1 MPRVRPLLI
10 VLVLGVGI
18 AAAITFSRFRDSR
31 RADGPIILISID
43 TLRADRLPAYG
54 YSATRTPHLDRLIA
68 DGVLF
73 ENAYSHSPQTLP
85 SHTSMLTGELP
96 FEHGVR
102 DNIGF
107 NVKSQQRTL
116 QQMLREAGYAT
127 GGFVSAYVLRKQV
140 GFDQGFDHYDDALP
154 PVSPDKPL
162 GQMQRPGT
170 DTLAAATTWLDAR
183 TSPRFFLFFHIYE
196 PHRPYAPPPHIKA
209 GNPYDGEVEY
219 SDEIVGRLLDYL
231 RSKNLYD
238 HATIVL
244 LSDHGEGLGDH
255 GEDDHG
261 IFVYRAT
268 THVPLIVKLPGSSNR
283 GKRVAAPVQHVD
295 LVPTIAE
302 LVGLPGLTTSAEAT
316 VVKKTRPTSETRPT
330 HGRSLVPALAGSG
343 PLAPASIYS
352 ESLSPRYHFGWSEL
366 YALSDDRYRF
376 IRAPKDELYDLT
388 QDPNEL
394 TSIATEREQVRTAM
408 RRALGGLVANAK
420 VSAPSAVTAEDRQK
434 LAALGYV
441 GTQSGASLETDSDTL
456 PDPKDRVDVLKKYK
470 RANDLAGERQ
480 FGEAIVLYRE
490 ILRDEPGMTDV
501 WLQLADIYNRV
512 GLTAQAVD
520 AFKEVVKRNEQD
532 PAGLTGAASGLL
544 RLGRLDEA
552 RAHAELAI
560 GVAPAISH
568 ELLARIAVQRGQAN
582 EARREAKLAQDADPT
597 LPLPAFVEGAL
608 LHSQGQYAA
617 AIPHFLQA
625 RDALKKRTVQMPD
638 VNYYLGDSLAR
649 LERYGE
655 AMSCFQAEIAQFPS
669 HIRARAG
676 LAMLYRAVG
685 QPQQSDHA
693 IADLLKTVPTREA
706 YDVAAQLWTMF
717 GEPARA
723 AQTRATAARLPR

>member
-1 MPRVRPLLI
+1 MSRVRPLLI

-18 AAAITFSRFRDSR
+18 AAAITCSRFRDSR
-31 RADGPIILISID
+31 RAAGPIILISID
-43 TLRADRLPAYG
+43 TLRADRLPSYG
-54 YSATRTPHLDRLIA
+54 YSGTRTPNIDRLIA

-107 NVKSQQRTL
+107 TLKNPQRTL
-116 QQMLREAGYAT
+116 PQTLRDAGYAT

-140 GFDQGFDHYDDALP
+140 GFDQGFDHFDDELP
-154 PVSPDKPL
+154 PASPDKPL

-170 DTLAAATTWLDAR
+170 DTLAAATKWLDAR

-209 GNPYDGEVEY
+209 RNPYDGEVEY

-238 HATIVL
+238 NGTIVL

-268 THVPLIVKLPGSSNR
+268 THVPLIVKLPGSRN
-283 GKRVAAPVQHVD
+283 GGQRVAAPVQHVD
-295 LVPTIAE
+295 LVPTIEE
-302 LVGLPGLTTSAEAT
+302 LVGLPGL
-316 VVKKTRPTSETRPT
+316 KTRPTSEARPTSKTRPT
-330 HGRSLVPALAGSG
+330 HGRSLVPALTGSG

-394 TSIATEREQVRTAM
+394 TSIAAERVQVRTAM
-408 RRALGGLVANAK
+408 RRALDGLVADAK
-420 VSAPSAVTAEDRQK
+420 VSAPSVVTAEDRQK

-441 GTQSGASLETDSDTL
+441 GTQTGASLETASDML

-490 ILRDEPGMTDV
+490 ILRDEPAMTDV

-532 PAGLTGAASGLL
+532 PAGLTGAAAGLL

-552 RAHAELAI
+552 KAHAELAI

-655 AMSCFQAEIAQFPS
+655 AKPCFQAEIAQFPS

-676 LAMLYRAVG
+676 LAMLYRAEG
-685 QPQQSDHA
+685 QTQQSDQA
-693 IADLLKTVPTREA
+693 LADLLKNVPTREA

-723 AQTRATAARLPR
+723 AQTRAAAARLPR

>member
-1 MPRVRPLLI
+1 MV
-10 VLVLGVGI
+10 VAGVAG
-18 AAAITFSRFRDSR
+18 AAGVMLTRSRGA
-31 RADGPIILISID
+31 RAPDGPIVLISID

-54 YSATRTPHLDRLIA
+54 YLGTHTPNIAGLIA

-107 NVKSQQRTL
+107 TVRDGQRTL
-116 QQMLREAGYAT
+116 PQVLREAGYAT

-140 GFDQGFDHYDDALP
+140 GINQGFDHYDDELP
-154 PVSPDKPL
+154 PASPDKPL
-162 GQMQRPGT
+162 GQIQRAGL
-170 DTLAAATTWLDAR
+170 DTLAAAITWINAT
-183 TSPRFFLFFHIYE
+183 TSPKFFLFFHIYE
-196 PHRPYAPPPHIKA
+196 PHRPYAPPPHIKTA
-209 GNPYDGEVEY
+209 NAYDGEVEY
-219 SDEIVGRLLDYL
+219 SDEIIGRLLDHL
-231 RSKNLYD
+231 RAKDLYD
-238 HATIVL
+238 NATIVL

-268 THVPLIVKLPGSSNR
+268 THVPLVIKLPAAERAGA
-283 GKRVAAPVQHVD
+283 RVAAPVQHVD
-295 LVPTIAE
+295 LMPTLMTLSAA
-302 LVGLPGLTTSAEAT
+302 GDDTS
-316 VVKKTRPTSETRPT
+316 R
-330 HGRSLVPALAGSG
+330 HGRSLLPVLRRTGQLEA
-343 PLAPASIYS
+343 APIYS

-376 IRAPKDELYDLT
+376 IRAPKDELYDLGL
-388 QDPNEL
+388 DPKEL
-394 TSIATEREQVRTAM
+394 TSIAADREQVRTAM
-408 RRALGGLVANAK
+408 RRALDTIVAGAK
-420 VSAPSAVTAEDRQK
+420 MSAPSAVSPEDRQK
-434 LAALGYV
+434 LAALGYI
-441 GTQSGASLETDSDTL
+441 GTQTGASLETASDKL

-470 RANDLAGERQ
+470 RATELAGARQ
-480 FGEAIVLYRE
+480 FSDAIALYRE

-501 WLQLADIYNRV
+501 WLQLADIYNRL

-520 AFKEVVKRNEQD
+520 AFKEVVKRNQKD

-552 RAHAELAI
+552 KAHAELATE
-560 GVAPAISH
+560 VAPAISH
-568 ELLARIAVQRGQAN
+568 ELLARIAVQRGDA
-582 EARREAKLAQDADPT
+582 EVARREAKLAQEADPT

-617 AIPHFLQA
+617 AVPHLMQA
-625 RDALKKRTVQMPD
+625 REALKTRTVQMPD
-638 VNYYLGDSLAR
+638 VNFYLGDSLAR

-655 AMSCFQAEIAQFPS
+655 AMPFFQAEIAQFPA

-676 LAMLYRAVG
+676 MAMLYRATG
-685 QPQQSDHA
+685 QPKQSEQA
-693 IADLLKTVPTREA
+693 IDDLLKNVPTREA

-717 GEPARA
+717 GEPTRA
-723 AQTRATAARLPR
+723 SQTRTAATRLPR

>member
-1 MPRVRPLLI
+1 MSRVRLLLV
-10 VLVLGVGI
+10 VLVLGAGI
-18 AAAITFSRFRDSR
+18 AAAITFIRSRDSI
-31 RADGPIILISID
+31 ATDGPIVLISID
-43 TLRADRLPAYG
+43 TLRADRLPSYG
-54 YSATRTPHLDRLIA
+54 YSGTRTPNIDRLIA

-107 NVKSQQRTL
+107 TLKNPQRTL

-140 GFDQGFDHYDDALP
+140 GFDQGFDHFDDELP
-154 PVSPDKPL
+154 PASPDKPL
-162 GQMQRPGT
+162 GQMQRPGA
-170 DTLAAATTWLDAR
+170 DTLAATTKWLDAR
-183 TSPRFFLFFHIYE
+183 TSPKFFLFFHIYE

-219 SDEIVGRLLDYL
+219 SDEIVGRLLDHL

-238 HATIVL
+238 NATIVL

-268 THVPLIVKLPGSSNR
+268 THVPLIVKLPGSSNG

-295 LVPTIAE
+295 LVPTIEE
-302 LVGLPGLTTSAEAT
+302 LLSLPGLKA
-316 VVKKTRPTSETRPT
+316 RPTTPG
-330 HGRSLVPALAGSG
+330 GRSLVPALASSG

-388 QDPNEL
+388 QDPKEL
-394 TSIATEREQVRTAM
+394 TSIAAEREQVRTAM
-408 RRALGGLVANAK
+408 RRALDGIVAGAK
-420 VSAPSAVTAEDRQK
+420 VSAPSAVSAEDRQK

-441 GTQSGASLETDSDTL
+441 GTQTGALLDTDSDKL

-470 RANDLAGERQ
+470 RATGLAGARQ
-480 FGEAIVLYRE
+480 FGDAIVLYRE

-501 WLQLADIYNRV
+501 WLQLADIYNRL

-520 AFKEVVKRNEQD
+520 AFKEVVKRNEKD

-552 RAHAELAI
+552 KAHAELAI

-568 ELLARIAVQRGQAN
+568 ELLARIAVQRGQAD
-582 EARREAKLAQDADPT
+582 EARREAKLAQAADPT
-597 LPLPAFVEGAL
+597 LPLHAFVEGAL
-608 LHSQGQYAA
+608 LHTQGQYAA
-617 AIPHFLQA
+617 AVPHLLQA
-625 RDALKKRTVQMPD
+625 REALKKRTVQVPD

-655 AMSCFQAEIAQFPS
+655 AMPYFEAEVAQFPS

-676 LAMLYRAVG
+676 MAMLYRAVG
-685 QPQQSDHA
+685 QPKQSDQA
-693 IADLLKTVPTREA
+693 VADLLKNVPTREA

-723 AQTRATAARLPR
+723 AQTRAAATRLPR